1 MSFPWYLK
9 PEILLHRDLVEG
21 QMDLEIQANRKDRRD
36 QDQDRQLA
44 DLQKRVRELE
54 QQLLALETVLDRQG
68 LIPPQPEPE
77 QPAQTDDTPAV
88 FPARTSD
95 PVTCPRCGKQQRGD
109 RNLCFFCSLK
119 FQYET

>member
-77 QPAQTDDTPAV
+77 QPAQTDDAPAV

-109 RNLCFFCSLK
+109 RNL
-119 FQYET
+119 